1 MDIQVEGSNNRVAGR
16 DYLELNAQL
25 SLTPEQLQVLSI
37 KPCPTCE
44 VRLVTAQAQTCN
56 HCLRER
62 VANDQ
67 KAKGAVVIFLV
78 FMVWGWLLKESGRNA
93 GLLQLAETLVT
104 AGGIVLCGALL
115 LELFRLWWVCYSEEF
130 FAAVWRAVV
139 RLVNGGRK

>member
-1 MDIQVEGSNNRVAGR
+1 MDIQVEGHNNRVAGR

-25 SLTPEQLQVLSI
+25 SLTPEQLQVLAV
-37 KPCPTCE
+37 KPCPSCE

-67 KAKGAVVIFLV
+67 KVKVGVVIFLV
-78 FMVWGWLLKESGRNA
+78 FMVWGWLLIERGPNVE
-93 GLLQLAETLVT
+93 LWQLMETLVA

-115 LELFRLWWVCYSEEF
+115 LEMFKLWWVCYSAEF
-130 FAAVWRAVV
+130 FSTVWRALV
-139 RLVNGGRK
+139 RLVNGDRK

>member
-1 MDIQVEGSNNRVAGR
+1 MDIQVEGHNNRVAGR

-25 SLTPEQLQVLSI
+25 SLTPEQLQVLAV
-37 KPCPTCE
+37 KPCPSCE

-67 KAKGAVVIFLV
+67 KVKVGVVIFLV
-78 FMVWGWLLKESGRNA
+78 FMVWGWLLIERGPNVD
-93 GLLQLAETLVT
+93 LWQLMETLVA

-115 LELFRLWWVCYSEEF
+115 LEMCKLWWVCYSAEF
-130 FAAVWRAVV
+130 FSTVWRALV
-139 RLVNGGRK
+139 RLVNGDRK

>member
-25 SLTPEQLQVLSI
+25 SLTPEQLEALAV
-37 KPCPTCE
+37 KPCPSCE

-62 VANDQ
+62 IANDQ
-67 KAKGAVVIFLV
+67 KVKVGFVIFLV
-78 FMVWGWLLKESGRNA
+78 FMVWGWLLKRSGPNA
-93 GLLQLAETLVT
+93 GLLELVESLVA
-104 AGGIVLCGALL
+104 AGGIVLCCALL
-115 LELFRLWWVCYSEEF
+115 LELFRIWWVCYSEEF
-130 FAAVWRAVV
+130 FSAVWRSVV

>member
-25 SLTPEQLQVLSI
+25 SLTPEQLQVLAV
-37 KPCPTCE
+37 KPCPSCE

-67 KAKGAVVIFLV
+67 KVKVGFVIFLV
-78 FMVWGWLLKESGRNA
+78 FMVWGWLLKRSGPNA
-93 GLLQLAETLVT
+93 GLLELVESLIA
-104 AGGIVLCGALL
+104 AGGIVLCGMLL
-115 LELFRLWWVCYSEEF
+115 LEMFKLWWVCYSEEF
-130 FAAVWRAVV
+130 FSAVWRAVV